1 MFDWNDEELANIIWD
16 EGGESDDHIV
26 PFPERSEDLRNKKEV
41 NQEPAACKLT
51 KRKQPETKTDF
62 HSKPGSSS
70 NLDNSGRLLATGY
83 GESSWSDL
91 SLSSAA
97 KIDQGSLGNDPS
109 KTQEETTH
117 HENDAEFFQ
126 NADEGKEQGDFVD
139 YDWAN
144 IGSFDD
150 LDRIFSNDD
159 PIFGHASLDNSDEL
173 WSAKDVSNDQAPASL
188 DAPNPTD
195 ALRNR
200 SEHFEIKEEYIH
212 SSDQSF
218 SLSYDKISGPAA
230 YQSIQNS
237 HTTDNVE
244 CAGDRS
250 KLTGKGQQS
259 FRQTNQLEI
268 QKKAQIKQEGKDL
281 QDYYGNW
288 SSSATS
294 ARQYENQL
302 TPSVL
307 QSFPSSI
314 LGQRKQLQG
323 PETLYQNIINPYAA
337 PSVYGNLTN
346 AYPAMP
352 MMSQIQSGNLRHQS
366 MLSGYE
372 TSPGSVKPL
381 KSYAGSVNPQTM
393 TPQEKIEK
401 LRRRQQM
408 QAMLAIQK
416 QQQVLGHQV
425 PSTSKSVAQ
434 KGPPEIQ
441 SHLSDGTDPKVEDL
455 RTLPPIEQGDSNT
468 ISLAIDDDFVE
479 ETILYRIQ
487 DVISKLD
494 VKTRVCIRDS
504 LFRLSQSAK
513 KRHYASDTSS
523 TNNNNKEECDFFA
536 KEESSSQNR
545 YARMPDVETETNS
558 IDRTVARLLF
568 HRPVELTGNYSDK
581 LESPISTKVQ
591 CESKA
596 ADQVDFSMRCLQEE
610 NLRCNQ
616 HFSPLGL
623 ENPRPSFVVQP
634 LNQVKNSL
642 SITSEDPSNPQEF
655 EASQ

>member
-26 PFPERSEDLRNKKEV
+26 PFPEKSEDYRNKKEL
-41 NQEPAACKLT
+41 NQEPAVCKLT

-62 HSKPGSSS
+62 HRKPGSSL

-97 KIDQGSLGNDPS
+97 KIDQCPLGNDLS
-109 KTQEETTH
+109 KNQEETTH

-144 IGSFDD
+144 IGSFVD
-150 LDRIFSNDD
+150 LDRIFSNED
-159 PIFGHASLDNSDEL
+159 PIFGHESLDNSDEL
-173 WSAKDVSNDQAPASL
+173 WSAKDASNDQAPASL

-195 ALRNR
+195 ALRSR
-200 SEHFEIKEEYIH
+200 SGHFEIKEEHIH
-212 SSDQSF
+212 CSDQSF
-218 SLSYDKISGPAA
+218 SLSYEKISGPA

-237 HTTDNVE
+237 HTTTDNVE
-244 CAGDRS
+244 CAGDRC
-250 KLTGKGQQS
+250 KLTGKEQQS

-268 QKKAQIKQEGKDL
+268 KKKSLIKQEGKDL
-281 QDYYGNW
+281 QDYNGNW

-314 LGQRKQLQG
+314 LGQQKQLQG

-352 MMSQIQSGNLRHQS
+352 MLSQIQSGNLRHQPV
-366 MLSGYE
+366 LSGYE
-372 TSPGSVKPL
+372 TSPASVNPIN
-381 KSYAGSVNPQTM
+381 YAGSVNPQTM

-434 KGPPEIQ
+434 KGRPEIQ
-441 SHLSDGTDPKVEDL
+441 SHLSDGTDPKIEDL
-455 RTLPPIEQGDSNT
+455 RTLPPIEQDDSNT

-494 VKTRVCIRDS
+494 VKTRLCIRDS
-504 LFRLSQSAK
+504 LFRLAQSAK
-513 KRHYASDTSS
+513 QRHYASDTSS
-523 TNNNNKEECDFFA
+523 TNNNNKEEYEFFA
-536 KEESSSQNR
+536 KESSSQDR

-568 HRPVELTGNYSDK
+568 HRPLELTGNYSDK

-591 CESKA
+591 CENKA

-610 NLRCNQ
+610 DLRCNQ

-623 ENPRPSFVVQP
+623 ENHRPSFAVQP
-634 LNQVKNSL
+634 VNQVKSSL
-642 SITSEDPSNPQEF
+642 GITSENASNPQEF